1 MKYVANNYFHETE
14 DKFIRSKIVFHQ
26 SKENQPKTIS
36 LENNTTN
43 IFKGIRENVINYIFY
58 GDKFLG

>member
-1 MKYVANNYFHETE
+1 MLQIIIFMKL
-14 DKFIRSKIVFHQ
+14 KIKLIRSKIVFHQ

-43 IFKGIRENVINYIFY
+43 IFKGIRENVINYTW
-58 GDKFLG
+58 